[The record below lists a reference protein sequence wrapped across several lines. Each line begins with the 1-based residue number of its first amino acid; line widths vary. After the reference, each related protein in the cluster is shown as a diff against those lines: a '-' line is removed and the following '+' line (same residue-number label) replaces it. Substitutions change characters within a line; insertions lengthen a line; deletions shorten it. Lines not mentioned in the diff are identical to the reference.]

1 MLGVVLFPFVVMT
14 VLMNRQDFTI
24 LVVTSGAGALS
35 GTCFGCGRLLCYFPF
50 AVGMVAHFNFL
61 AAAAFLPVL
70 GVITLPVAVDVLMFK
85 HRNGFGLNMV
95 ADRAVTLSGASLGF
109 GSRLRLF
116 PIAVAVLRHIQ
127 LFTAGAFLPVLGIV
141 IFPFFVV
148 NIVRMDRNR
157 LFLRIFADGAGA
169 LPGTLLRCGGRLRH
183 APIAEVVVARSILIN
198 FSAVAAFLPV
208 PSRTSAPV
216 VVNVLVFPVA
226 INLLIAAGK
235 APPFTYVI
243 LRIYIIIDQLPL
255 AKVMG
260 ALSDISPQLH
270 SFQ

>member
-1 MLGVVLFPFVVMT
+1 MLGFVIFPCFIVNIVRMNRQRLCLRIFADGAGAFSGTCFGCGGLLCYRPIIEGVVGYIKLFPAGTQSPMLGVVLFPFVVMT

-24 LVVTSGAGALS
+24 LVVTSGAGAFS
-35 GTCFGCGRLLCYFPF
+35 GTCFGCGGLLCYRPIIES
-50 AVGMVAHFNFL
+50 MVAHFSFL

-85 HRNGFGLNMV
+85 HRNGFGLHIV

-169 LPGTLLRCGGRLRH
+169 
-183 APIAEVVVARSILIN
+183 
-198 FSAVAAFLPV
+198 FF
-208 PSRTSAPV
+208 
-216 VVNVLVFPVA
+216 
-226 INLLIAAGK
+226 
-235 APPFTYVI
+235 
-243 LRIYIIIDQLPL
+243 
-255 AKVMG
+255 
-260 ALSDISPQLH
+260 
-270 SFQ
+270 